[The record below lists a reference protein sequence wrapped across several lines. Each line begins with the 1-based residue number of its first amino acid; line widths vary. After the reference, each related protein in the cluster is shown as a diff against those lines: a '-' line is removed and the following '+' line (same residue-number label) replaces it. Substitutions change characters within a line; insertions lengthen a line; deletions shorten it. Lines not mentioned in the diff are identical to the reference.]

1 MSEMRNMQKSRGFSM
16 LEILVTIMI
25 LLIGLLGLAGLQTR
39 AHTAELESYQRVQAL
54 ILASKAVDTI
64 RSNRRTAQCFAVTD
78 PASGTPFVGV
88 TATGHAGAI
97 SCAASTIAE
106 NTLANDSF
114 TEWDEALQ
122 GAAETKSGASV
133 GAMIGARG
141 CISYDT
147 TTELIDPATGGT
159 ISGTGLY
166 TVDVAW
172 QGLTNVITS
181 TVNCANG
188 LYGSEL
194 KRRVVTMSF
203 RIGHLL

>member
-1 MSEMRNMQKSRGFSM
+1 MSEIRNMQKSRGFSM

-54 ILASKAVDTI
+54 ILASKAVDMI
-64 RSNRRTAQCFAVTD
+64 RSNRRTATCFAVTD
-78 PASGTPFVGV
+78 PNSGTPFAGAA
-88 TATGHAGAI
+88 ATGHAGSI

-106 NTLANDSF
+106 NTLANNSF
-114 TEWDEALQ
+114 AEWDAALQ

-141 CISYDT
+141 CISYDAA
-147 TTELIDPATGGT
+147 TELTDPATGG
-159 ISGTGLY
+159 IVSGTGLY

-172 QGLTNVITS
+172 QGLTDVVAPTI
-181 TVNCANG
+181 NCAND